1 MNKLFRRIG
10 DHFRIRLVAGLLVI
24 LPLGATYLVLR
35 FLFDLIDEP
44 IGALVTS
51 ISGINVPGAGI
62 ISFIIVLYLAGLL
75 GRHLIGRNIINMGN
89 RFIDFIPFV
98 RTVYKIAR
106 NTIESLASTN
116 FNERFTRVVLLE
128 FPKVGVR
135 SIGFVTSQY
144 SDEMNNDMVSV
155 YIPTSPVP
163 TSGFLALVSKSD
175 VTATDLSV
183 EDAMKMVISGGVLTP
198 SNIIGY
204 QENSKEQS

>member
-51 ISGINVPGAGI
+51 ISGINIPGAGI

-198 SNIIGY
+198 SNIIGH
-204 QENSKEQS
+204 QENSKGQV